1 MNYIDQV
8 DKLIQQV
15 SEENGLAVSAGLGAA
30 GTSKLEQK
38 APVQTDVNDLD
49 ARLNAL
55 KQ

>member
-1 MNYIDQV
+1 M
-8 DKLIQQV
+8 IQQV
-15 SEENGLAVSAGLGAA
+15 SEENNITVAAGLGAA

>member
-1 MNYIDQV
+1 M

-15 SEENGLAVSAGLGAA
+15 SEENGIKIAGEMGAA
-30 GTSKLEQK
+30 GTGSIGQK
-38 APVQTDVNDLD
+38 SQVKNDINELD